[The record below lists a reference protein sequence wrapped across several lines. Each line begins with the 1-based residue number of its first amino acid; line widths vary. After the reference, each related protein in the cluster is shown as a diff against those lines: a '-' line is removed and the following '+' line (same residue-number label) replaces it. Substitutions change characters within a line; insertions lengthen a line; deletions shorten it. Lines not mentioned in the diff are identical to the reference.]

1 MGSASAPTFWD
12 TRAAIGTADTPAEPI
27 SGLIFPPVILQR
39 SLPKSTPPMVPK
51 INAVRPRATILMVVT
66 FKNASALVVAPT
78 EVPSRITT
86 IYIRALLAV
95 SASCFTTPLSRNRL
109 PNISIPT
116 RGAVDGRIRHTT
128 MVTMMGNRIFSSL
141 DTGRSCSI
149 LILRSFSVV
158 RSFING
164 GWMIGTSAM

>member
-1 MGSASAPTFWD
+1 M
-12 TRAAIGTADTPAEPI
+12 
-27 SGLIFPPVILQR
+27 
-39 SLPKSTPPMVPK
+39 
-51 INAVRPRATILMVVT
+51 MVVT

-141 DTGRSCSI
+141 DTGQKLFHLNLTLFLSCQKLHKWRLDNWNQRHVGVSRNRDRSHDLGLSQPTAQEQGC
-149 LILRSFSVV
+149 RAV
-158 RSFING
+158 RTADDG
-164 GWMIGTSAM
+164 DGC